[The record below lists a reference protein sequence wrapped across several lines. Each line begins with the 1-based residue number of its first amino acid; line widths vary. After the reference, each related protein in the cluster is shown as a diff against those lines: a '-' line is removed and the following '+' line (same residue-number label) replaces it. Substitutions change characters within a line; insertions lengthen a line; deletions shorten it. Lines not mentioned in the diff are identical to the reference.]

1 MTFAFSLMA
10 LALCLPH
17 QGDAPTPTPAEIAAR
32 FTKAATAGFSRWDK
46 DEDGYI
52 NLRESARAIADKA
65 NKGDEAAAI
74 ATLHSI
80 LREPALRIGAISLEQ
95 VREPARRPLGLF
107 DWNKQFG
114 LMAAAVKAPRGPL
127 FGPGAPKI
135 EGIHQGLEGDC
146 YLIATMGALAN
157 LHPDRLRSMFRE
169 FPGGQVEVNFN
180 GTRIVVDELSDSER
194 ALAATSGDQGTWI
207 SIIEKAWGTA
217 LFKIRR
223 GSFATALDRAGGGGN
238 PIYVIQ
244 KLTGRKAIYHQIVLE
259 DGLTEVMKQLDYSF
273 RSAMEEK
280 RLVCAGTD
288 RRAPPPGI
296 GQTHA
301 YAVLG
306 YNPATR
312 DVTLW
317 NPWGKDFQPEGG
329 SGLRTGYETKQ
340 GKFTLPLS
348 DFVRIFD
355 RVMIQSA
362 SRLEDE

>member
-1 MTFAFSLMA
+1 MTTATPLMV
-10 LALCLPH
+10 LALILPQ
-17 QGDAPTPTPAEIAAR
+17 QGDAPAPTPAEIAAR
-32 FTKAATAGFSRWDK
+32 FTKATTAGFPRWDK
-46 DEDGYI
+46 DADGYI
-52 NLRESARAIADKA
+52 TLRESTRAIADKS

-74 ATLHSI
+74 AALHSI
-80 LREPALRIGAISLEQ
+80 LHEPGLRIGAISLEQ
-95 VREPARRPLGLF
+95 VREPARRPVGFPDLG
-107 DWNKQFG
+107 KQFE

-146 YLIATMGALAN
+146 YLIATMGAQAN
-157 LHPDRLRSMFRE
+157 LHPDRLRAIFKELPEGM
-169 FPGGQVEVNFN
+169 VEVKFY
-180 GTRIVVDELSDSER
+180 GARIVINELTDSER

-207 SIIEKAWGTA
+207 SITEKAWGT
-217 LFKIRR
+217 LRLKFRR
-223 GSFATALDRAGGGGN
+223 EYGNAFDQVGWGN
-238 PIYVIQ
+238 PTAVIQ
-244 KLTGRKAIYHQIVLE
+244 LLTGRKAILHQIVLE
-259 DGLTEVMKQLDYSF
+259 DGLDDVTKRLDYSF

-280 RLVCAGTD
+280 RIVCAGTD
-288 RRAPPPGI
+288 RRPLPPGI
-296 GQTHA
+296 VQTHA

-317 NPWGKDFQPEGG
+317 NPWGKDFQPKGG

-348 DFVRIFD
+348 DFARIFD

-362 SRLEDE
+362 SRVEDE